1 MRAVSLLLGLLAGV
15 VLLPER
21 AVADVASRPSS
32 NRPNA
37 MYLDVGMDGALM
49 TGRLGYARA
58 LGTGSAAPTWVFA
71 DATIPLLQPDFGDFA
86 LRSGARVHLL
96 RLGRFELPLQAA
108 VQVRGTENVSFT
120 ARGVGTELGAMPGW
134 YGERWLLA
142 AELSW
147 DRQWLTHLEPTAEHR
162 SRIYADA
169 RSGWY
174 GASADTLRAG
184 VRAGLLSSG
193 RFELLLRVGYEVHG
207 RYDAM
212 LPPLYA
218 VVSGN
223 VRF

>member
-15 VLLPER
+15 VLFPQR
-21 AVADVASRPSS
+21 AVADVASRPTEGH
-32 NRPNA
+32 PNA
-37 MYLDVGMDGALM
+37 LYLDLGVDGAPV

-58 LGTGSAAPTWVFA
+58 LGTGFVAPTWVFA
-71 DATIPLLQPDFGDFA
+71 DAAIPLLRPDFGDFA

-96 RLGRFELPLQAA
+96 RSGRFELPVQAA
-108 VQVRGTENVSFT
+108 VLLRGTRNVSFS
-120 ARGVGTELGAMPGW
+120 ARGWGTELGVQPGW
-134 YGERWLLA
+134 YAERWLLA

-147 DRQWLTHLEPTAEHR
+147 DQQWLTYLEPTAEHR

-174 GASADTLRAG
+174 GGSAVTLRAG
-184 VRAGLLSSG
+184 ARVGLLSSE
-193 RFELLLRVGYEVHG
+193 RFELLLRAGYEWHG

-218 VVSGN
+218 LVSAN